1 MSAAEALMLC
11 YDGSEDAKHAVA
23 RAGSLFPGGHA
34 LVLTV
39 WQPVSDPG
47 SFAWPGAATMV
58 NFAEL
63 DRAAAADADRIA
75 AEGVCL
81 AQDVGLEAEPLV
93 VQATGPIWESIL
105 EAAEREQAAVIAMGS
120 RGLTSLRSML
130 LGSVSSSVVHHGDR
144 PILVIHRNGVGSPPR
159 GRALERSA

>member
-23 RAGSLFPGGHA
+23 RAGALFPGGHA

-39 WQPVSDPG
+39 WQPVSDLG
-47 SFAWPGAATMV
+47 SFAWSGATTTA

-63 DRAAAADADRIA
+63 DRSAAADAGRIA
-75 AEGVCL
+75 AEGVRL
-81 AQDVGLEAEPLV
+81 AQDVGLEVEPV
-93 VQATGPIWESIL
+93 VIQANGPVWESIL
-105 EAAEREQAAVIAMGS
+105 KTADRKQAAIVVMGS

-130 LGSVSSSVVHHGDR
+130 LGSVSSSVVQHGER
-144 PILVIHRNGVGSPPR
+144 PILVIHRNEVDSARRP
-159 GRALERSA
+159 ALEQSA